1 MLTHRMMAFYLLV
14 PIFLKSFLIL
24 KKVKM
29 CSPKTFFCKYQ
40 VCKNMSQNS
49 KKMEPKGGSS
59 FAKVYRALQ
68 YKRLLSRALIKYT
81 VQVYVF
87 PFLLIFEASS
97 QMQKSTFEIFYHI
110 LTETSL
116 MTYSPTITQEHSLL
130 SKHISKL
137 C

>member
-1 MLTHRMMAFYLLV
+1 
-14 PIFLKSFLIL
+14 
-24 KKVKM
+24 
-29 CSPKTFFCKYQ
+29 
-40 VCKNMSQNS
+40 MSQNS

-87 PFLLIFEASS
+87 PFILIFEASS
-97 QMQKSTFEIFYHI
+97 QMQKSTFEIFYHN

-116 MTYSPTITQEHSLL
+116 MTYGPTITWDSTFVVIKQ
-130 SKHISKL
+130 ISKL